1 MKNLKK
7 VLSLVLALAMALRL
21 MTAAFATDVKDFGDY
36 DEIDQKEAVDVMT
49 AIGVIDGIP
58 GDKYDPDGTL
68 TREQAA
74 KIATY
79 MLLGSKA
86 DTLSAQDTGFTD
98 VPATRWSAPY
108 VSYCASVGIID
119 GIGNNKFAPEGKL
132 TGYQFAKILLGAI
145 GYGVND
151 EYTGSA
157 WALNVARDGV
167 QIGLFKGCAVSND
180 PISRDDAARLA
191 FNALRANLVS
201 YSELFGTYSAYSQG
215 FGNQK
220 LLGTLAENVF
230 SLKPT
235 YKADGYGYT
244 TRAWKQS
251 NKVVTDYYNID
262 TVIDT
267 ITDASTTV
275 GQLLKDYDWQTK
287 DADGDAL
294 VIPTIVNGTP
304 RFADTLTALK
314 AQAATTKLLK
324 NGYTV
329 VLVDGD
335 ENGEV
340 DKVIVT
346 IEYLAKVT
354 KVNAAT
360 ASEKRSV
367 NIDVYDTTGKVTQTK
382 VETEDFAK
390 DEYILVIPSSD
401 NTAGFAEPLSMK
413 AAEAVT
419 GSVTAYYKEK
429 MTDGTANADGSVT
442 VDGVK
447 YNYNGIFAYSNAMG
461 DTLAENGYTL
471 GSKASYKFFLDSN
484 GYVIGVK
491 VVDDTISD
499 YAYIIDKGAD
509 AFGVENIAKVLL
521 SDGSIKTYNISS
533 KSDDAAYDAGDT
545 DTVYATVG
553 QIWAYSINAD
563 GEIVLSALTGD
574 YAQKANTASHN
585 TLNSF
590 TKGYSAMNYLGGS
603 QWAYATDETV
613 FIYLKDGKVV
623 GNYTGKSNAPS
634 VTSNKTISMATKTV
648 DGKDYAQFV
657 VVTADPESAMT
668 TNYVYNLKATYIGYS
683 KDNNDD
689 FAYYWEV
696 VKNGKKTVIASDK
709 STLPIGL
716 YNYSIDEAAFSGDSA
731 NGVEAGLYDLDAMS
745 ASNYEK
751 DVTIGVSSNDNVIV
765 SNDNAKQFV
774 IAPETVIV
782 DISDVDDVTSDASF
796 KAGDKVTVT
805 FDEVGGLKIAQVV
818 YITTVAP

>member
-7 VLSLVLALAMALRL
+7 VLSLVLALAMALSL

-201 YSELFGTYSAYSQG
+201 YSELFGTYSAYSQN

-262 TVIDT
+262 TIIDT

-287 DADGDAL
+287 DADGHAL
-294 VIPTIVNGTP
+294 VIPTIVNGDTEC
-304 RFADTLTALK
+304 ADTLTALK
-314 AQAATTKLLK
+314 TINDSTTKLLK

-367 NIDVYDTTGKVTQTK
+367 NIEAYDTTGPVPKNK
-382 VETEDFAK
+382 VETENFAK
-390 DEYILVIPSSD
+390 DDYILVIPSS
-401 NTAGFAEPLSMK
+401 NSTAGFQEPLSMK

-419 GSVTAYYKEK
+419 GSVTAYYKE
-429 MTDGTANADGSVT
+429 TVTNGTKNADGSVT

-447 YNYNGIFAYSNAMG
+447 YNYNGIFAYDEKALG
-461 DTLAENGYTL
+461 ENLSTDGYTL

-499 YAYIIDKGAD
+499 YAYIMDKGED
-509 AFGVENIAKVLL
+509 AFQKQNIAKVLL
-521 SDGSIKTYNISS
+521 SDGSIKTYTISS
-533 KSDDAAYDAGDT
+533 KSDAAAYASSRDDSAK
-545 DTVYATVG
+545 ATIG
-553 QIWAYSINAD
+553 QIWAYSINSD

-574 YAQKANTASHN
+574 YAQKANNN

-590 TKGYSAMNYLGGS
+590 TKGYSAMRYMGGT

-613 FIYLKDGKVV
+613 FIYLNDGKVV

-634 VTSNKTISMATKTV
+634 VTSNKVISMATKTV
-648 DGKDYAQFV
+648 DSVDYAQFV
-657 VVTADPESAMT
+657 VVNDSPESAMT
-668 TNYVYNLKATYIGYS
+668 TNYVYNLKNNYIGYS

-689 FAYYWEV
+689 LAYYWEV
-696 VKNGKKTVIASDK
+696 VKNGEKTVIASD
-709 STLPIGL
+709 SESLSVGL
-716 YNYSIDEAAFSGDSA
+716 YNYAIDEAAFSGDSA
-731 NGVEAGLYDLDAMS
+731 NGVEAGLYDLGAMNS
-745 ASNYEK
+745 SNYK
-751 DVTIGVSSNDNVIV
+751 AITIGVSSNDNVIV
-765 SNDNAKQFV
+765 DASDNTLQYV

-782 DISDVDDVTSDASF
+782 DIEDADDVAFDASF
-796 KAGDKVTVT
+796 KVNDKVTVV
-805 FDEVGGLKIAQVV
+805 FDEVGGLRIAQVV
-818 YITTVAP
+818 YITDAA